1 MEEFCVLSKEI
12 VSLPAIAHFAM
23 VRLDCEEL
31 KQGLAKTAKTFAQI
45 LLEKLITNHRE
56 HSLQ

>member
-1 MEEFCVLSKEI
+1 MEQFRVLSKQI

-31 KQGLAKTAKTFAQI
+31 KQGLAKKAKTFAEI
-45 LLEKLITNHRE
+45 LVEQLITSHRE